1 MAEALKEK
9 KRVRELLKTAEREAL
24 KKKLCEIKAR
34 LAGLKEGTMEYEIYV
49 INCIESE

>member
-24 KKKLCEIKAR
+24 KKKFCEIKAK
-34 LAGLKEGTMEYEIYV
+34 LAGLREGTMEYNIYI
-49 INCIESE
+49 INCMESE